1 MKFKLLSDLHLEFYR
16 HPVEVP
22 LFEPT
27 PTYEDKDTVLLLAG
41 DVHLGRKAKP
51 WIEKM
56 CERFYDVVYILGN
69 HEFYNNEWFDVKD
82 YWANVEMPDNFTFLD
97 DDIVYLDDVRIIGG
111 TLWTEVTDP
120 FMVWQGPNRM
130 ADYQV
135 IGIKKFV
142 TPGFTKVE
150 GNPNR
155 KLTVNDTTGAH
166 IQTRKYIEKQL
177 QDVPWNSKTIVMTH
191 HMPHPLC
198 VAERFKGQALNCF
211 FMTDLD
217 HIIENF
223 DIDYWVC
230 GHTHNSF
237 DVEVH
242 GTKILCNPMGYHAV
256 ELNQDF
262 NEGLVFELP

>member
-1 MKFKLLSDLHLEFYR
+1 MKFKLLSDLHLEFFR
-16 HPVEVP
+16 GAP
-22 LFEPT
+22 LWEPT
-27 PTYEDKDTVLLLAG
+27 PTDEDKDTVLLLAG
-41 DVHLGRKAKP
+41 DVHLGHKALP
-51 WIEKM
+51 WLEKM

-69 HEFYNNEWFDVKD
+69 HEFYNNEWFDVKNF
-82 YWANVEMPDNFTFLD
+82 WANAEMPINFTFLD
-97 DDIVYLDDVRIIGG
+97 DDVYYIDNVRIIGG

-120 FMVWQGPNRM
+120 FMVWQGPKVM

-135 IGIKKFV
+135 IGIKKFIA
-142 TPGFTKVE
+142 PGFTKVE

-166 IQTRKYIEKQL
+166 IQTRDFIIYEL
-177 QDVPWNSKTIVMTH
+177 QKPWNGKTIVMTH
-191 HMPHPLC
+191 HMPHPEC
-198 VAERFKGQALNCF
+198 VAERFKRSNLNCF
-211 FMTDLD
+211 FMTNLD
-217 HIIENF
+217 DILEKY

-242 GTKILCNPMGYHAV
+242 DTRILCNPMGYHGV